1 MHDATGGALRLRR
14 PSVREIVGLATVLA
28 LSGVVFIC
36 AALFR
41 GDFTP
46 SVPVM
51 VLSSRA
57 GLVMNPDA
65 KVKMLGVQVGHVA
78 SIDALPDG
86 RAALHLAIDPS
97 QMDAIPSDVDVAISA
112 TTAFGSKY
120 VQLTPPANGSAQS
133 LQPGQ
138 VLQGSRVTVEI
149 NTVFQRL
156 TSVLS
161 AVEPGK
167 LNATLA
173 AISSALSGRGNKI
186 GDAFTDLDALLA
198 RLEPSLPTLEND
210 LQTMPAVVDAYA
222 DAAPDLTT
230 AIANTVRV
238 SKTVVEE
245 QHNLDA
251 VLVSLAGLGDVGTE
265 VIGANRQP
273 LADVL
278 RLMVPTTDVLSRYH
292 DALNCG
298 LGGFIPV
305 MDNAPN
311 PFPGIPASLSLMP
324 GVERYRYPSNL
335 PKVAAKGDV
344 HCADLGLPDLP
355 FQGKPK
361 FLVADIG
368 ANPWEYGNQGIVLN
382 SDGLK
387 QLLFGPVDGP
397 PRNTAQ
403 IGQPG

>member
-1 MHDATGGALRLRR
+1 MDGEGGAALRIRR
-14 PSVREIVGLATVLA
+14 PSVRGVVGLATVLA

-41 GDFTP
+41 GDFTE
-46 SVPVM
+46 SVPVT
-51 VLSSRA
+51 VLSPRA
-57 GLVMNPDA
+57 GLVMSADA
-65 KVKMLGVQVGHVA
+65 KVKMLGVQVGRVA
-78 SIDALPDG
+78 SIEDLPDG
-86 RAALHLAIDPS
+86 QAALHLALDPS
-97 QMDAIPSDVDVAISA
+97 QVGLIPSNVAVDIAA
-112 TTAFGSKY
+112 TTAFGAKY
-120 VQLTPPANGSAQS
+120 VQLIPPANEYAKP

-149 NTVFQRL
+149 DTVFQRL
-156 TSVLS
+156 TSLLS

-173 AISSALSGRGNKI
+173 AISSALSGRGNKV
-186 GDAFTDLDALLA
+186 GDAFVDLDALLT

-210 LQTMPAVVDAYA
+210 LQTMPGVVDAYA

-230 AIANTVRV
+230 AIANTVRI
-238 SKTVVEE
+238 SKTVVDE
-245 QHNLDA
+245 QHNLDT
-251 VLVSLAGLGDVGTE
+251 VLISLAGLGDTGTD
-265 VIGANRQP
+265 VVGANRQP
-273 LADVL
+273 LTDVL

-292 DALNCG
+292 DTLNCA
-298 LGGFIPV
+298 LGGFLPV
-305 MDNAPN
+305 LDNAPN

-387 QLLFGPVDGP
+387 QLLFGPIDGP
-397 PRNTAQ
+397 PRNSAQ